1 MTYRLLADSGCTDGT
16 CPTFWVDETT
26 GDVKVRGYHP
36 DDPDDPA
43 HELDVV
49 IPAAKWA
56 VLMSKLG
63 R

>member
-16 CPTFWVDETT
+16 CPTFFINPET
-26 GDVKVRGYHP
+26 GDVRVRGY
-36 DDPDDPA
+36 DPA
-43 HELDVV
+43 TGEERDVD

-56 VLMSKLG
+56 TLVSKLG

>member
-16 CPTFWVDETT
+16 CPTFFTDDET
-26 GDVKVRGYHP
+26 GDVIVRGY
-36 DDPDDPA
+36 DDSDPTT
-43 HELDVV
+43 ERDVR

-56 VLMSKLG
+56 RLVSQLP

>member
-16 CPTFWVDETT
+16 CPTFFIHPET
-26 GDVKVRGYHP
+26 GDVKVRGY
-36 DDPDDPA
+36 DPA
-43 HELDVV
+43 TGEERDVI

-56 VLMSKLG
+56 VLMQNVS